1 VGLENEVLRNL
12 LEREV
17 IMPVKRAP
25 KEPTQAEIDEI
36 LGDGVPLLEAFLGR
50 NPELRPEWKYY
61 GPKHGW
67 SLKVFR
73 KKRNMCFVGHEPGAV
88 AIGFILGDRAYDHLR
103 GLDMGPALRKTVE
116 GAKRYPEG
124 HAIRLVLREESDLED
139 AQLLLDVKGSV

>member
-1 VGLENEVLRNL
+1 MSWCGVVSDL

-17 IMPVKRAP
+17 IVPEKRTP
-25 KEPTQAEIDEI
+25 EEPTQAEIDEI
-36 LGDGVPLLEAFLGR
+36 LGDGGPLLEAFLKR

-61 GPKHGW
+61 GPKNGW

-73 KKRNMCFVGHEPGAV
+73 KKRNMCFVGREPGAV
-88 AIGFILGDRAYDHLR
+88 AMAFILGDRAYDHLR
-103 GLDMGPALRKTVE
+103 GLDMGPALRKKVE

-139 AQLLLDVKGSV
+139 AQLLLDVKGAV

>member
-1 VGLENEVLRNL
+1 VGLGDGVVRDL

-17 IMPVKRAP
+17 IMPVKKTP
-25 KEPTQAEIDEI
+25 EQPTPAEIDEI
-36 LGDGVPLLEAFLGR
+36 LGDGKPLLEAFLGR

-61 GPKHGW
+61 GPKNGW

-73 KKRNMCFVGHEPGAV
+73 KKRNMCFVGREPGAL
-88 AIGFILGDRAYDHLR
+88 AMAFILGDRAYDHLR
-103 GLDMGPALRKTVE
+103 GLDMGPALREKVE

-124 HAIRLVLREESDLED
+124 HGIRLVLREESDLED